1 MFKTVL
7 FIYSDLCDYSTVI
20 CLFSSAAIFL
30 TVSYLYVKMEQAL
43 GMFYFFLMCQL
54 KHFNGPM
61 FLLIGQ
67 PYFI

>member
-30 TVSYLYVKMEQAL
+30 TVPYLYVKMEQAL
-43 GMFYFFLMCQL
+43 GMFYFFNVSVET
-54 KHFNGPM
+54 F
-61 FLLIGQ
+61 
-67 PYFI
+67 

>member
-43 GMFYFFLMCQL
+43 GMFYFF
-54 KHFNGPM
+54 FNVSVET
-61 FLLIGQ
+61 F
-67 PYFI
+67 